1 MYAVIYLPYNTLYIE
16 KSFLGLEQAKK
27 TARRYSL
34 IQAGDQ
40 VAAVL

>member
-1 MYAVIYLPYNTLYIE
+1 MYAVIYLPYNNIE